1 MFPPVTGLDHVI
13 IGVRDLAAARAQW
26 ARLGFNST
34 PRGRHVGWG
43 TANHCLMLEEGYVE
57 LLGIVDPGQFDNGLS
72 GFLAGREGL
81 LGLALG
87 TVDAEA
93 TAAAWARSGLAPA
106 PPRAL
111 GRLLEL
117 PEGPVELRFRNV
129 MLERQATG
137 GVGAFASQHLTP
149 ELLRRPAWTTH
160 PNGALALVSCT
171 IVARE
176 PERVVV
182 AMGRM
187 FGTTALTRT
196 DRLVA
201 VQTGTAVLL
210 VAGEAEAGQLHPGFD
225 LESPEDTPLLQV
237 MAVMVDDPDRAAA
250 FLKLQGV
257 PHRRDA
263 SRAVLIQPEDATGV
277 CLELV
282 PS

>member
-1 MFPPVTGLDHVI
+1 MIPPVTGLDHVI
-13 IGVRDLAAARAQW
+13 IGVRDLAAAPARW
-26 ARLGFNST
+26 ARLGFNAT

-72 GFLAGREGL
+72 GFLARREGL

-87 TVDAEA
+87 TADAEA
-93 TAAAWARSGLAPA
+93 TYAAWTRSGLEPA
-106 PPRAL
+106 RPQAL
-111 GRLLEL
+111 ARVLEL
-117 PEGPVELRFRNV
+117 AEGSVELRFRNV
-129 MLERQATG
+129 MLARQATG
-137 GVGAFASQHLTP
+137 GIGVFASQHLTP
-149 ELLRRPAWTTH
+149 GLLRRPAWTAH
-160 PNGALALVSCT
+160 PNGALALVGCT

-176 PERVVV
+176 PEAVAA

-187 FGTTALTRT
+187 FGTSALTRT
-196 DRLVA
+196 DKVTA

-210 VAGEAEAGQLHPGFD
+210 VAGEADAGQLHPGFD
-225 LESPEDTPLLQV
+225 IESPGETPLLQV

-263 SRAVLIQPEDATGV
+263 ARAVLVQPEEASGV
-277 CLELV
+277 RLELV
-282 PS
+282 PA